1 MTDKY
6 ASQKTYVKTVIQ
18 INGNVLFTSKS
29 LIYNRDIDNML
40 ELHKVYSY
48 GQQHALNG
56 QD

>member
-18 INGNVLFTSKS
+18 INGNVLFTS

-40 ELHKVYSY
+40 ELHKVY
-48 GQQHALNG
+48 
-56 QD
+56 